1 MIQGAV
7 FDFDGTLF
15 DSMHLWQTLGE
26 NYLRSLGKEPRPD
39 LQTEVSDMSMERAV
53 LYFQTEYDIPLS
65 AQEIISGINR
75 IIEDQYFY
83 NIQPKS
89 GVKDFLEKL
98 KNQNVNMCIATANDR
113 YLVEAAL
120 KRCDMIR
127 FFRKIFTS
135 SETGRGKDRPDIFRK
150 ARKCL
155 KTDNVIVFEDAYYA
169 AKTAKEDG
177 FRVVGVYDKYEK
189 KTGKLKDL
197 ADFYLEDFNDTESF
211 WEFASEL

>member
-1 MIQGAV
+1 
-7 FDFDGTLF
+7 
-15 DSMHLWQTLGE
+15 MHLWETLGE

-39 LQTEVSDMSMERAV
+39 LQTAVSDMSMERAV

-135 SETGRGKDRPDIFRK
+135 SETGRGEDRTDIFRK

-197 ADFYLEDFNDTESF
+197 ADFYLGDFNDTESF